1 MKILDKLLKRQ
12 QAKQKSALERYA
24 ALVKLVSDAGDD
36 APDSALEQLSDAGAA
51 VGFDAAAIQQD
62 IDATKQLAELSPVA
76 NELSQRQS
84 VASAVGTKVRSRKLA
99 IEEESKKLLL
109 EIVSLDLERGRAQ
122 EHARQSSIAGQ
133 AIATLKTS
141 RPWLFGGEIPVEK
154 TSRESFSEMNAA
166 GVAPTYIG
174 QK

>member
-12 QAKQKSALERYA
+12 QAKQRTALEHYA

-36 APDSALEQLSDAGAA
+36 VPDSDLEELSDAGAA
-51 VGFDAAAIQQD
+51 VGFDAAAIQED
-62 IDATKQLAELSPVA
+62 IDAMKQLAQLVPVA
-76 NELSQRQS
+76 SEYERRQAE
-84 VASAVGTKVRSRKLA
+84 ASAVGTKVRSRKLA

-122 EHARQSSIAGQ
+122 EHARQSDLARLE
-133 AIATLKTS
+133 IATIRQS
-141 RPWLFGGEIPVEK
+141 RPWLFGLPNPEQKSNRQQMMEI
-154 TSRESFSEMNAA
+154 NAV
-166 GVAPTYIG
+166 GVAQTYIG